1 MPTEPSLRERKKVA
15 ARAAMSDVACCL
27 MVEHGLDAVTPEAVA
42 DAVGVSPRTFR
53 NYFSSREEAIVDGI
67 VRRSTSIVAGLR
79 ARPADEPVWDSLLH
93 VLPDAITAIVPEHH
107 DLVVLMRLSRENPTL
122 LAQHL
127 SGVRPAPPA
136 PCRDHRRARGD
147 RRRRRPRPT
156 PARCRGRGRPA
167 DLDLAVGRVGPRQDA
182 SRPRTRKPRAVA
194 RRHPPGRRPADRL
207 TVRPPSRLPLVSGRF
222 RTPSTWRP
230 HGLVPLPAR
239 PIRIPPAMAYGRRVA
254 DRSDR
259 RPDRRRNSV
268 QPER

>member
-127 SGVRPAPPA
+127 SVFDRLHRLLVETIAERTGTDADADLGPHLLAAAVAAALQTSTLLWAEWGPDRTLPDLVRESLVQLRAGIPQGAAPPTA
-136 PCRDHRRARGD
+136 
-147 RRRRRPRPT
+147 
-156 PARCRGRGRPA
+156 
-167 DLDLAVGRVGPRQDA
+167 
-182 SRPRTRKPRAVA
+182 
-194 RRHPPGRRPADRL
+194 
-207 TVRPPSRLPLVSGRF
+207 
-222 RTPSTWRP
+222 
-230 HGLVPLPAR
+230 
-239 PIRIPPAMAYGRRVA
+239 
-254 DRSDR
+254 
-259 RPDRRRNSV
+259 
-268 QPER
+268 